1 MDNVNKKIVGATLA
15 GLFAGLIVGYL
26 LGIKR
31 TESDNKFLS
40 EWTKDCG
47 NYEDGNVFGY
57 ETGLPAEY
65 FSKPSKASRI
75 FKPQGPSLK

>member
-15 GLFAGLIVGYL
+15 GLFAGILVGYL
-26 LGIKR
+26 LGINR

-57 ETGLPAEY
+57 ETGLPDEY
-65 FSKPSKASRI
+65 FSKPSKASKL
-75 FKPQGPSLK
+75 FKTQRPSL

>member
-15 GLFAGLIVGYL
+15 GLFAGLIIGYL
-26 LGIKR
+26 LGINR

-57 ETGLPAEY
+57 ETGLPDEY
-65 FSKPSKASRI
+65 FSKPSKVSKL
-75 FKPQGPSLK
+75 FKTQRPNL